1 MAVEVRIKNFQSIE
15 DATLVVDGLTVI
27 TGINN
32 SGKTAAI
39 RAIKGVFTNPPAG
52 ALVRHGCAYL
62 SVTLVFDDGTTVTW
76 EKGWEKPN
84 QKGKTINRYLLNGK
98 ELAGVGSGVPP
109 EVEDL
114 GVKEVRAASDRI
126 WPQIADQF
134 DGSLFLV
141 NRPGSATAEAL
152 SDVERVGSLTAA
164 LKASEKDKRSVDSE
178 LKIRRKDV
186 QEQTEEL
193 SKYDGLGEV
202 GELVEDLSLMDT
214 TIKSKESEISKLEGL
229 KSSYDDSRTSHDL
242 YSDFD
247 TEIVP
252 DPTRV
257 QRLGKAVRKVTGLSS
272 RLESSTK
279 DLDRFEG
286 FVSVSLPDPSGL
298 QTLSDSIASVQ
309 GFASKLGDTEA
320 LLSSLVGCEVEIPDS
335 GEVERLSESLTM
347 VSGFVESLGALQRE
361 IQTLGESLTLCLS
374 EFEDSESEVS
384 SILGEMGMCPVCNT
398 VHSNTGASV

>member
-1 MAVEVRIKNFQSIE
+1 VAVEVRIKNFQSIE
-15 DATLVVDGLTVI
+15 EATLVVDGLTVI
-27 TGINN
+27 TGTNN

-62 SVTLVFDDGTTVTW
+62 SVTLIFDDGTTVTW

-84 QKGKTINRYLLNGK
+84 QKGKTVNRYLLNGK

-109 EVEDL
+109 EIEDL

-178 LKIRRKDV
+178 LKIRRKDA
-186 QEQTEEL
+186 QDQAEEL
-193 SKYDGLGEV
+193 SKYDGLEDV
-202 GELVEDLSLMDT
+202 GRLVEALSSMDKV
-214 TIKSKESEISKLEGL
+214 IKSEESEISRLEGL
-229 KSSYDDSRTSHDL
+229 RSSYEDSKASHDL
-242 YSDFD
+242 YSGFD
-247 TEIVP
+247 PSVVP
-252 DPTRV
+252 DSTRV
-257 QRLGKAVRKVTGLSS
+257 QRLGKAVGKVTGMVS

-286 FVSVSLPDPSGL
+286 FVSVSLPDPDDLL
-298 QTLSDSIASVQ
+298 QLSDKIATVR
-309 GFASKLGDTEA
+309 GFVSKLEKSES
-320 LLSSLVGCEVEIPDS
+320 LLSSLEGCDANVPDS
-335 GEVERLSESLTM
+335 GDIERLSESVAL
-347 VSGFVESLGALQRE
+347 VSGFLGSLESLQKE
-361 IQTLGESLTLCLS
+361 IQTLEEDYAICSS

-384 SILGEMGMCPVCNT
+384 SILGDMGVCPVCNT
-398 VHSNTGASV
+398 IHSN

>member
-27 TGINN
+27 TGTNN

-62 SVTLVFDDGTTVTW
+62 SVTLTFEDGTTVTW

-84 QKGKTINRYLLNGK
+84 QKGKTVNRYLLNGK
-98 ELAGVGSGVPP
+98 ELAGVGSGPPP
-109 EVEDL
+109 EIEDL

-186 QEQTEEL
+186 QDQTEEL
-193 SKYDGLGEV
+193 SKYDGLDEV
-202 GELVEDLSLMDT
+202 GKLVDSLSSMEDA
-214 TIKSKESEISKLEGL
+214 IKSKESEISKLEGL
-229 KSSYDDSRTSHDL
+229 KSSYEDSKASHDL
-242 YSDFD
+242 YSGFD
-247 TEIVP
+247 PNVIP

-257 QRLGKAVRKVTGLSS
+257 QRLGKAVDKVTGLSS
-272 RLESSTK
+272 SLESSTK
-279 DLDRFEG
+279 DLERFEG
-286 FVSVSLPDPSGL
+286 FVSVSLPDPTSL
-298 QTLSDSIASVQ
+298 QDLSDRIATVQ
-309 GFASKLGDTEA
+309 GYVSKLEETES
-320 LLSSLVGCEVEIPDS
+320 LLSSLEDCEVEVPES
-335 GEVERLSESLTM
+335 GEVERLSESLAL
-347 VSGFVESLGALQRE
+347 VSGFLESLDSLQKE
-361 IQTLGESLTLCLS
+361 VQTLEESLTLCLS

-398 VHSNTGASV
+398 VHSSEGASV